1 MASRKGKFVECRPT
15 ETGFVGLFSCK
26 YWCRNRFLL
35 PMREEKCYKVDPV
48 VGPWNPVRRTGDL
61 RTYFRASVAAGTN
74 AFAQGGGRMPAT
86 CKAIVLLPLLPGRA
100 DLAACD

>member
-1 MASRKGKFVECRPT
+1 MRSAGRRKLVSLAYIPASIGAGIVSSSRCGK
-15 ETGFVGLFSCK
+15 K
-26 YWCRNRFLL
+26 N
-35 PMREEKCYKVDPV
+35 CYKVDPV

-74 AFAQGGGRMPAT
+74 AFAHGGGRMPAT